1 MNTASTDLRR
11 AEPPGFDPDSIGIYP
26 REILAMLR
34 RRWRWMIA
42 PIVLGLLAAGIAVA
56 MRKSVYQSAATLL
69 IDSPQIPTSL
79 VASPL
84 TDIADERIAKI
95 RQQIVSRDSLA
106 GLIRANAL
114 YPDKREKMDFPGLLD
129 VMRQDIGVDLVG
141 ADQAR
146 GGGSTIAFTL
156 SFKYADPLKAQ
167 AVTQQLTRMFLAEDK
182 RFRTEQASGTASFLE
197 NRSEELRR
205 QLRDLEDKRRGVEA
219 HYAGALP
226 SSVALSAQSSSALRA
241 EISRTDAETQGLVQQ
256 NSLLAARQQEIGQA
270 ASGGG
275 DGLRRS
281 EDRLAQLLA
290 VHSDTFPDVIAAR
303 AEVERQ
309 KALQSRLP
317 PPGANLISTEIAAGR
332 QRIAVLAHR
341 RAELVQTMADLDQR
355 ASQAPQAAYE
365 LNMIERE
372 YDNIKRQYDSLR
384 EKQLDAQVAANLQSE
399 DKGERFTVV
408 DQPSLPLQPLG
419 AKPVMLLAAGMAGGA
434 VIGLCMIFG
443 FELLSGTIHGPDT
456 LARTLKVPSFGV
468 VPLVSGEDRFS
479 GRMARLTAALR
490 DYLPGFRH
498 APGKELGR

>member
-1 MNTASTDLRR
+1 MTPS
-11 AEPPGFDPDSIGIYP
+11 PPATGPRIGVDPDSIGIYP
-26 REILAMLR
+26 REILAMFR

-42 PIVLGLLAAGIAVA
+42 PIVLGLLAAGIAIA
-56 MRKSVYQSAATLL
+56 LRKPVYQSAATLL

-106 GLIRANAL
+106 GLIRTNDL
-114 YPDKREKMDFPGLLD
+114 YPDKRAQMDFPAVLEA
-129 VMRQDIGVDLVG
+129 MRSDIGVALVG

-156 SFKYADPLKAQ
+156 SFKYPDALKARG
-167 AVTQQLTRMFLAEDK
+167 VTEQLTRMFLVEDK
-182 RFRTEQASGTASFLE
+182 RFRTEQATGTASFLE
-197 NRSEELRR
+197 SRSEELRR
-205 QLRDLEDKRRGVEA
+205 QLRELEDKRRGVEA

-241 EISRTDAETQGLVQQ
+241 EVSRTDAETQGLIQQ
-256 NSLLAARQQEIGQA
+256 NSLLAARQQELRQA
-270 ASGGG
+270 PLSAA
-275 DGLRRS
+275 DGLARA

-290 VHSDTFPDVIAAR
+290 VHSDAFPDVVTAR

-309 KALQSRLP
+309 KALHTRLRP
-317 PPGANLISTEIAAGR
+317 SGTTLIETEIAAGR
-332 QRIAVLAHR
+332 RRIEILAGR

-355 ASQAPQAAYE
+355 AAQAPQAAYE

-384 EKQLDAQVAANLQSE
+384 EKQLEAQVAANLQSE

-419 AKPVMLLAAGMAGGA
+419 LKPLMLLAMGLAGGVA
-434 VIGLCMIFG
+434 AGLCMILG
-443 FELLSGTIHGPDT
+443 FEFLSGTIHGADT
-456 LARTLKVPSFGV
+456 LARAIQVPSFGI
-468 VPLVSGEDRFS
+468 VPLVAEKSRLS
-479 GRMARLTAALR
+479 RMADEAGTKLR
-490 DYLPGFRH
+490 ACWPGARRE
-498 APGKELGR
+498 AGR